1 MHNKEQKLKY
11 IKSLKKYQQGDKIKQ
26 LRDKHPILDFFAG
39 FIPGVGEVQDAHDF
53 VHAAKKKDM
62 AGMSW
67 ALLGLAIPGLA
78 GGQLRKLA
86 KFGDDLAS
94 GGIKK
99 IMNEVLPDTLKSKG
113 WKTASDGAFINPQG
127 RRFIRHEGKLTAED
141 SVKNIKE
148 AASREASQTAA
159 KKAADKQK
167 REIKKAIDGFEDNH
181 IPGFS
186 VREWKT
192 MRKGFKT
199 TSADVAEYESHIP
212 EYYKIFKDLKENGL
226 LKKTKEGWFGNVEG
240 IMVKVNP
247 RQYIIAN
254 HPNFINNGWK
264 FDPVNRGTAMFPE
277 TGIKIQGNGG
287 LGAAN
292 WGTNSNEQLS
302 VFSHQRDD
310 GPTLRGI
317 VSTRNKPDRIVPVKH
332 AHEARM
338 EKYNGITEFD
348 RPVGLVDND
357 NIKGNWRIYGPD
369 MQIKAIDGN
378 NGLFSKV
385 IKNPLNGII
394 PPALL
399 GIYYYNNE
407 K

>member
-1 MHNKEQKLKY
+1 MK
-11 IKSLKKYQQGDKIKQ
+11 DKIKEF
-26 LRDKHPILDFFAG
+26 REKNPILDFAAG
-39 FIPGVGEVQDAHDF
+39 FIPGIGEAQDAHDF
-53 VHAAKKKDM
+53 VYAANKKDI

-86 KFGDDLAS
+86 KFGDDIIS
-94 GGIKK
+94 DGIKK
-99 IMNEVLPDTLKSKG
+99 VNPLIDKLKSKG
-113 WKTASDGAFINPQG
+113 WKETADGALIDPNSN
-127 RRFIRHEGKLTAED
+127 RRFIFHEGKLTAED

-148 AASREASQTAA
+148 AASRKATQTAA

-167 REIKKAIDGFEDNH
+167 RKIKEAINGFEDNH

-199 TSADVAEYESHIP
+199 TDADVAEYESHIP
-212 EYYKIFKDLKENGL
+212 EYFEIFKDLKKKGL
-226 LKKTKEGWFGNVEG
+226 LKETKDGWFGNVG
-240 IMVKVNP
+240 GTMIKVNP

-254 HPNFINNGWK
+254 HSNFIDNGWA
-264 FDPVNRGTAMFPE
+264 FDSVNRGTAMFPN
-277 TGIKIQGNGG
+277 TGIKIQENGG

-292 WGTNSNEQLS
+292 WGTNSNEQLGI
-302 VFSHQRDD
+302 FSHQRND
-310 GPTLRGI
+310 GPILRGI
-317 VSTRNKPDRIVPVKH
+317 VSTRNKPDRIIPVKH
-332 AHEARM
+332 AHEQRM
-338 EKYNGITEFD
+338 ERYNGITEFD
-348 RPVGLVDND
+348 GPVGLVDND
-357 NIKGNWRIYGPD
+357 KIKGNWRIYGPD

-378 NGLFSKV
+378 NGLFSKT
-385 IKNPLNGII
+385 IKNPLSGII

>member
-1 MHNKEQKLKY
+1 MK
-11 IKSLKKYQQGDKIKQ
+11 DKIKEF
-26 LRDKHPILDFFAG
+26 REKHPWLDAITG
-39 FIPGVGEVQDAHDF
+39 FIPYVGEAQDIQDF
-53 VHAAKKKDM
+53 THAANKKDI

-78 GGQLRKLA
+78 GGQLKKLA
-86 KFGDDLAS
+86 KFGDDVTN

-113 WKTASDGAFINPQG
+113 WKTASDGAFVNPQG

-148 AASREASQTAA
+148 AASRKATQTAA
-159 KKAADKQK
+159 KKAVDKQK
-167 REIKKAIDGFEDNH
+167 RKIKEAINGFEDNH

-199 TSADVAEYESHIP
+199 TNADVAEYESHIP
-212 EYYKIFKDLKENGL
+212 EYFEIFKDLKKKGL
-226 LKKTKEGWFGNVEG
+226 LKETKDGWFGNVGG
-240 IMVKVNP
+240 IMTKVNP

-254 HPNFINNGWK
+254 HPNFISNGWV
-264 FDPVNRGTAMFPE
+264 FDPINRGTAMFPK
-277 TGIKIQGNGG
+277 TSIKIQENGG

-302 VFSHQRDD
+302 VFSHQRND

-317 VSTRNKPDRIVPVKH
+317 VSTRNKPDRIIPVKH
-332 AHEARM
+332 AHEQRM
-338 EKYNGITEFD
+338 ERYNGITEFD
-348 RPVGLVDND
+348 GPVGLVDND
-357 NIKGNWRIYGPD
+357 KIKGNWRIYGPD
-369 MQIKAIDGN
+369 MRIKAIDGN
-378 NGLFSKV
+378 NGLFSKT
-385 IKNPLNGII
+385 IKNPLSGII

>member
-1 MHNKEQKLKY
+1 MK
-11 IKSLKKYQQGDKIKQ
+11 DKIKEF
-26 LRDKHPILDFFAG
+26 REKNPILDFAVG
-39 FIPGVGEVQDAHDF
+39 FIPGVGEAQDAHDF
-53 VHAAKKKDM
+53 VYAANKKDI

-86 KFGDDLAS
+86 KFGDDVI
-94 GGIKK
+94 GDGIKK
-99 IMNEVLPDTLKSKG
+99 VNPLINKLKSKG
-113 WKTASDGAFINPQG
+113 WKETADGALIDPNSN
-127 RRFIRHEGKLTAED
+127 RRFIFHEGKLTAED

-148 AASREASQTAA
+148 AANREAIQTAT
-159 KKAADKQK
+159 KKAVDKQK
-167 REIKKAIDGFEDNH
+167 RKIKEAINGFEDNH

-199 TSADVAEYESHIP
+199 TNADVAEYESHIP
-212 EYYKIFKDLKENGL
+212 EYFEIFKDLKKKGL
-226 LKKTKEGWFGNVEG
+226 LKETKDGWFGNVG
-240 IMVKVNP
+240 GTMIKVNP

-254 HPNFINNGWK
+254 HSNFIGNSWA
-264 FDPVNRGTAMFPE
+264 FDPVNRGTAMYPK
-277 TGIKIQGNGG
+277 TGIKIQENGG

-292 WGTNSNEQLS
+292 WGTNSNEQLGI
-302 VFSHQRDD
+302 FSHQRND
-310 GPTLRGI
+310 GPILRGI

-332 AHEARM
+332 AHEQRM
-338 EKYNGITEFD
+338 ERYNGITEFD
-348 RPVGLVDND
+348 GPVGLVDND
-357 NIKGNWRIYGPD
+357 KIKGNWRIYGPD

-378 NGLFSKV
+378 NGLFSKT
-385 IKNPLNGII
+385 IKNPLSGII